1 MFGFPES
8 PSDWGSKEYLRLFVI
23 IMFYV
28 SVRPLIQIMYE
39 KLGNRQRQREKKRT
53 EEELIQRHKQERV
66 REKLGITQ
74 DEPDKKELASASV
87 SNVTSVQASLKN
99 RREAREAK
107 KTQKKTRKE
116 EIMEDMPSDEDVS
129 DLVS

>member
-8 PSDWGSKEYLRLFVI
+8 PSEWGPKEYMRLFVI
-23 IMFYV
+23 IMFYI
-28 SVRPLIQIMYE
+28 SVRPLIQIIYE

-53 EEELIQRHKQERV
+53 EEELIQRNKQERV
-66 REKLGITQ
+66 REKLGITT
-74 DEPDKKELASASV
+74 DESTKKESTSASV
-87 SNVTSVQASLKN
+87 SNVTSVQASLRN

-107 KTQKKTRKE
+107 TSRKKTRKE
-116 EIMEDMPSDEDVS
+116 QIMDEMPSDEDVS